1 MSHQRP
7 RQPGVRAVRPR
18 SIGGSRLTFRLAAVA
33 LLSASV
39 LGLGGP
45 GTALAA
51 TGSHAAAVA
60 PVVEQAAAPTPKG
73 LTGEVYGFL
82 PYWEIDSSVDAY
94 LRYDLLTTI
103 ALFAVY
109 YDAAGNLNTATLL
122 GSGRAALISTVVQ
135 HAHAQGV
142 RVDLTLRP
150 SNDTA
155 NANQTFFGNAPAQ
168 AAAIANMAAQV
179 TSLGLDGANI
189 DVESLYGTDFPAYGA
204 FGAALRA
211 ALVKTSPSA
220 RVTVSTN
227 ANVSGSGMAAQAI
240 SHGVDRAF
248 LMGYNYRGAGTSPVG
263 SISPLVSSVGGL
275 SLSWSIG
282 QYDKLHV
289 PRNRIILGLP
299 YYGMT
304 WPTTSGTL
312 HATRSGSGVAFFP
325 TDSLPPPAG
334 TVIHYDAVESAAWY
348 AVQDPTTKA
357 WSETY
362 FDDETSLRAKYGLA
376 VSDGL
381 AGVGMWALGYDA
393 GQPGYWEA
401 IASTFG
407 VLRLAGADR
416 YGTAVAVSSNLL
428 QPGAGTVI
436 VANGQGFADALGG
449 TAAAGHLGGSLLLT
463 MPTSLPASVAIEL
476 ARVGPA
482 KVIVLGGKA
491 AVSDAVLGAIQAQAA
506 GRRGDA
512 RRRGRPV
519 RHRGR
524 PLPGRLPG
532 RGDHRLHRLRGH
544 LSRRPG
550 GRCGGGP
557 AGCAA
562 AAERPIRALGGDAG
576 GTEAPGSHDRV
587 PPRRHR
593 LPVEGRGHRGR
604 RGRPG
609 CDGEAS
615 RGSRPVCHFG
625 GHLGPPG
632 SGRAGR
638 LRGRRHELP
647 RRPQRGGRGRRAR
660 RTAAADDARRSPGQ
674 RGRRAGPPQAAAGR
688 GPGWHG
694 RGQQHGRRAAAGVP
708 RSPLRAPAIVAG
720 DDRSAYRH
728 RWRAGDRGHERVAL
742 TLMAGASPSRSA
754 ATSPRRGARW
764 ARPGACRHPSHG
776 STATSWPTRAR
787 SPSARSAKPSG

>member
-18 SIGGSRLTFRLAAVA
+18 SIGGSRLTFRLAVVA

-51 TGSHAAAVA
+51 SGHAAPAAA
-60 PVVEQAAAPTPKG
+60 PVVEQASTPTPKG

-109 YDAAGNLNTATLL
+109 YDAAGNLNTTTLL

-150 SNDTA
+150 STDTA
-155 NANQTFFGNAPAQ
+155 NANQTFFANAPAQ

-179 TSLGLDGANI
+179 ASLGLDGANI

-211 ALVKTSPSA
+211 ALVKTHAGA

-240 SHGVDRAF
+240 SQGVDRAF

-334 TVIHYDAVESAAWY
+334 TVIHYDAVESSAWY

-401 IASTFG
+401 DRVDVRRAAPRRRRP
-407 VLRLAGADR
+407 LRD
-416 YGTAVAVSSNLL
+416 
-428 QPGAGTVI
+428 
-436 VANGQGFADALGG
+436 
-449 TAAAGHLGGSLLLT
+449 
-463 MPTSLPASVAIEL
+463 
-476 ARVGPA
+476 
-482 KVIVLGGKA
+482 
-491 AVSDAVLGAIQAQAA
+491 
-506 GRRGDA
+506 RRGRLVQPPATRRRHRHRGQRAGLRRRA
-512 RRRGRPV
+512 RRDRRGRPPWWIAATDHADV
-519 RHRGR
+519 PADECGQRAGAGGPGQGHRAGR
-524 PLPGRLPG
+524 QGR
-532 RGDHRLHRLRGH
+532 RLG
-544 LSRRPG
+544 RRPRRDPG
-550 GRCGGGP
+550 Q
-557 AGCAA
+557 
-562 AAERPIRALGGDAG
+562 AAER
-576 GTEAPGSHDRV
+576 
-587 PPRRHR
+587 RR
-593 LPVEGRGHRGR
+593 
-604 RGRPG
+604 
-609 CDGEAS
+609 
-615 RGSRPVCHFG
+615 
-625 GHLGPPG
+625 
-632 SGRAGR
+632 
-638 LRGRRHELP
+638 
-647 RRPQRGGRGRRAR
+647 
-660 RTAAADDARRSPGQ
+660 
-674 RGRRAGPPQAAAGR
+674 
-688 GPGWHG
+688 
-694 RGQQHGRRAAAGVP
+694 
-708 RSPLRAPAIVAG
+708 
-720 DDRSAYRH
+720 
-728 RWRAGDRGHERVAL
+728 
-742 TLMAGASPSRSA
+742 
-754 ATSPRRGARW
+754 
-764 ARPGACRHPSHG
+764 
-776 STATSWPTRAR
+776 
-787 SPSARSAKPSG
+787 

>member
-18 SIGGSRLTFRLAAVA
+18 SIGGSRLSFRLAAVA

-51 TGSHAAAVA
+51 AGSHAAAAAAA
-60 PVVEQAAAPTPKG
+60 PVVEQASAPTPKG

-82 PYWEIDSSVDAY
+82 PYWEIDSGVDAY

-109 YDAAGNLNTATLL
+109 YDAAGNLNTTTLL

-150 SNDTA
+150 STDTA
-155 NANQTFFGNAPAQ
+155 TANQTFFANAPAQ

-211 ALVKTSPSA
+211 ALVKTHPSA

-248 LMGYNYRGAGTSPVG
+248 LMGYNYRSAGTSPVG

-334 TVIHYDAVESAAWY
+334 TVIHYDAVESSAWY

-463 MPTSLPASVAIEL
+463 TPTSLPAGVANEL

-491 AVSDAVLGAIQAQAA
+491 AVSDAVLGAIQAKLPGAEVTRIGGADRYATAADLSQAVYPDGATTVFVASGATYPDGLAGGAEAARLGAPLLLSDPSTLSSATRAELQRLAPTNVYLLGGTASLSTAVATAVGAAVPAATVKRLAGADRYATSVAISGLQDPGVPVVYVAA
-506 GRRGDA
+506 GTNFPDG
-512 RRRGRPV
+512 
-519 RHRGR
+519 
-524 PLPGRLPG
+524 
-532 RGDHRLHRLRGH
+532 
-544 LSRRPG
+544 LSG
-550 GRCGGGP
+550 
-557 AGCAA
+557 AA
-562 AAERPIRALGGDAG
+562 AAGELGGPLLLTMPGGLPASVAAELARLKPRRVVVLG
-576 GTEAPGSHDRV
+576 GTGAVGNTV
-587 PPRRHR
+587 
-593 LPVEGRGHRGR
+593 V
-604 RGRPG
+604 
-609 CDGEAS
+609 
-615 RGSRPVCHFG
+615 VQ
-625 GHLGPPG
+625 
-632 SGRAGR
+632 
-638 LRGRRHELP
+638 LRGYLALP
-647 RRPQRGGRGRRAR
+647 
-660 RTAAADDARRSPGQ
+660 
-674 RGRRAGPPQAAAGR
+674 
-688 GPGWHG
+688 
-694 RGQQHGRRAAAGVP
+694 
-708 RSPLRAPAIVAG
+708 
-720 DDRSAYRH
+720 
-728 RWRAGDRGHERVAL
+728 
-742 TLMAGASPSRSA
+742 
-754 ATSPRRGARW
+754 
-764 ARPGACRHPSHG
+764 
-776 STATSWPTRAR
+776 
-787 SPSARSAKPSG
+787 

>member
-51 TGSHAAAVA
+51 AGHEAPAAAA
-60 PVVEQAAAPTPKG
+60 PVVEQASAPTPKG

-82 PYWEIDSSVDAY
+82 PYWEIDSTVDAY

-109 YDAAGNLNTATLL
+109 YDAAGNLNTTTLL
-122 GSGRAALISTVVQ
+122 GSGRAALIGTIVQ

-150 SNDTA
+150 STDTA
-155 NANQTFFGNAPAQ
+155 NANQTFFANAPAQ

-189 DVESLYGTDFPAYGA
+189 DVESLYGTDFAAYGA

-211 ALVKTSPSA
+211 ALVKTDAGA

-240 SHGVDRAF
+240 SQGVDRAF

-334 TVIHYDAVESAAWY
+334 TVIHYDAVESSAWY

-428 QPGAGTVI
+428 QPGAGTLI

-463 MPTSLPASVAIEL
+463 TPTSLPASVANEL

-482 KVIVLGGKA
+482 KVIVLGGKV
-491 AVSDAVLGAIQAQAA
+491 AVSDAVLGAIQAK
-506 GRRGDA
+506 
-512 RRRGRPV
+512 
-519 RHRGR
+519 
-524 PLPGRLPG
+524 LPGAEVTRVG
-532 RGDHRLHRLRGH
+532 GADRYETAAD
-544 LSRRPG
+544 LSQTVYPDGATTVFIASGTTYPDGLAG
-550 GRCGGGP
+550 G
-557 AGCAA
+557 AA
-562 AAERPIRALGGDAG
+562 AARLGAPLLLSDPSTLPATTLAELQRLAPTTVYLLGG
-576 GTEAPGSHDRV
+576 
-587 PPRRHR
+587 
-593 LPVEGRGHRGR
+593 
-604 RGRPG
+604 
-609 CDGEAS
+609 
-615 RGSRPVCHFG
+615 
-625 GHLGPPG
+625 
-632 SGRAGR
+632 
-638 LRGRRHELP
+638 
-647 RRPQRGGRGRRAR
+647 
-660 RTAAADDARRSPGQ
+660 TAALSAGVATAVTAALPSATVTRLAGADRYATSVAISRLQDPGVPVVYVA
-674 RGRRAGPPQAAAGR
+674 AGTDFPDGLSGAAAAGELG
-688 GPGWHG
+688 GP
-694 RGQQHGRRAAAGVP
+694 
-708 RSPLRAPAIVAG
+708 LL
-720 DDRSAYRH
+720 
-728 RWRAGDRGHERVAL
+728 L
-742 TLMAGASPSRSA
+742 TLPGGLPASVA
-754 ATSPRRGARW
+754 AELTRLKPRRVVVLGGTGAVSDTVVVQLRGYL
-764 ARPGACRHPSHG
+764 ALP
-776 STATSWPTRAR
+776 
-787 SPSARSAKPSG
+787 